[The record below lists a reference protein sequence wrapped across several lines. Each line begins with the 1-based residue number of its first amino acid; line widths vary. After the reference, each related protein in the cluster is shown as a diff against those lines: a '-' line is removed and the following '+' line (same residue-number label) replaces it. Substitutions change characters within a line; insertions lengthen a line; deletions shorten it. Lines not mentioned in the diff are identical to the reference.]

1 MVRTTVKRLSVAV
14 AVACVLV
21 SCSADAGPRT
31 APSPTTSPSPSPT
44 TPSTSEPTREPT
56 NKPTGPSEPELPA
69 TAKAESR
76 AGAEAFV
83 RYYIELLNF
92 AGRTGN
98 TTELKRHASGCT
110 SCENLASAFRR
121 TYEQGGS
128 YDTQGWRVYSQFTV
142 PGSNG
147 AWASLLEVRQ
157 TPMTWIRKAG
167 AEPEQFPAKRLNLR
181 FEVKRLSDRWSVT
194 ELTET

>member
-69 TAKAESR
+69 AAKAPGTEG
-76 AGAEAFV
+76 AGAFV
-83 RYYIELLNF
+83 RYYIKLLNYASQTGDIKPMRSAASECNGCRKYEELF
-92 AGRTGN
+92 SKTYSRGGSFTGN
-98 TTELKRHASGCT
+98 LWSPFAVSVVPEGRKYVVLTLVKAARGKYSPHAGAKMRP
-110 SCENLASAFRR
+110 LRPDR
-121 TYEQGGS
+121 
-128 YDTQGWRVYSQFTV
+128 YSLRFAV
-142 PGSNG
+142 ERDGG
-147 AWASLLEVRQ
+147 AWLVSSLEGQ
-157 TPMTWIRKAG
+157 
-167 AEPEQFPAKRLNLR
+167 
-181 FEVKRLSDRWSVT
+181 
-194 ELTET
+194 